1 MKERYSN
8 LRGNSPVV
16 GYEIEPSR
24 ITVWFEGGKPYSY
37 SYASAGSTNVEAMK
51 ILARKG
57 SGLSAFITRN
67 VRKNYD

>member
-16 GYEIEPSR
+16 GYEIEPNR
-24 ITVWFEGGKPYSY
+24 ITVWFDSGKPYSY
-37 SYASAGSTNVEAMK
+37 SYASAGSSNVEAMK

-57 SGLSAFITRN
+57 SGLSAFITRK
-67 VRKNYD
+67 VRYNYE